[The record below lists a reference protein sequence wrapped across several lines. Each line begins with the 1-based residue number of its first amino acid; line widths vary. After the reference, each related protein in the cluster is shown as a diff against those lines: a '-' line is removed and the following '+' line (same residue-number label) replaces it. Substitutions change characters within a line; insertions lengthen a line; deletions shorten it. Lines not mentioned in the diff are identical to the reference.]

1 MKTVVFE
8 NGAVRLKDR
17 YRHHQINLTADIACD
32 DLTRL
37 AAAVAQTPVALLCL
51 LDASG
56 VRISSQVGLE
66 SAAVESYLPF
76 CIQTIKDLENHDEPL
91 LIVEDTLIDQ
101 SLNNKRLS
109 DQSLNNK
116 GVSDQYL
123 VTYKL
128 ISTSPPIRFYT
139 AFPLVNHQGII
150 SGVVLA
156 IDWRP
161 RELNVQQKEAL
172 KGLSRQAST
181 QLALYN
187 KVANY
192 AGIATQYQE
201 LEASCQ
207 ASHQELEELKI
218 ALDRSVSVAITDEW
232 GLIKYVNNK
241 FCELAKYTRE
251 ELEGSTHPSLNSG
264 YAQPELSKEIWATIS
279 LGKVWQGNIKSRNKE
294 GKLYWVDSTIVP
306 ILNPEGTP
314 VKYVS
319 IDKEISDVNR
329 SQNGGNSSWELS
341 PDLICVIGADGDL
354 KRVNSSFENTLD
366 YSIEELLDRPFLDF
380 VHPEDRTITIAELEK
395 LTYKTSAICFENR
408 YRCKDGSY
416 KWLSWNAFPLLEEED
431 MVYAIAR
438 DITKTKLRKAS
449 LLERSR
455 VSTLEADIGATL
467 VSQNGT
473 LSESLTECTEAI
485 IRHLQAIGAGIWT
498 VERTVGNLSTLS
510 SLELQG
516 STGQLLPAELFPR
529 HVAPNQGIIGAIA
542 QTRNSINTSLSTPGN
557 DKIPSTFLSGY
568 PLIVDSKVIGVMAL
582 HSHQPFSQVVN
593 GVLGWVANAIAV
605 AIDRVWARE
614 ELLSRREAL
623 LFQLASQIRKS
634 LELDTILGTAVKE
647 IRSLLMVDNCS
658 FLWYFPDANW
668 QSMCVTHEARNPKS
682 KTLLGEC
689 PLPQF
694 NPLVKI
700 ICDLQP
706 LRIEDIRE
714 GADLEPE
721 MRSLLTDWGM
731 KSGLILPLKTQTG
744 QLGAIICSNS
754 HNYRLWSDPEV
765 ELLQG
770 VVDQL
775 AIAIEHAELFAKTR
789 ASALAAQT
797 QARQLETALRD
808 LRQTEALLIQTEKM
822 STIGQMVAGIAH
834 EINNP
839 VNFITGN
846 LLHAKNYIRDLLNL
860 INCYQHHY
868 PNPGREIQG
877 CIEEIELDFL
887 TEDLPKMMSSMQM
900 GSDRINEIVVSLRN
914 FSRVDQDEMKPANI
928 HEGID
933 STLLIL
939 RNRMKPYGNYPGITP
954 IKEYGNLPLVECYI
968 GQLNQVFMNI
978 ISNAIDALEE
988 ARGEVE
994 ELRGEEK
1001 SNISSHPSFFAQKIW
1016 IRTEVLEN
1024 NQVVIRIRDNGLGI
1038 PKNVLNR
1045 LFDPFFTTKPL
1056 GKGTGLG
1063 LSISHQIIVEKHGGV
1078 LQCISEPGK
1087 GTEFWISIPIKQG
1100 VGSGE

>member
-51 LDASG
+51 IDAEG

-76 CIQTIKDLENHDEPL
+76 CSKTIKDLENYDEPL
-91 LIVEDTLIDQ
+91 LIVEDTLSNPI
-101 SLNNKRLS
+101 LNNKSLS
-109 DQSLNNK
+109 DQDLNNK
-116 GVSDQYL
+116 GLSDQDFVSYE
-123 VTYKL
+123 L
-128 ISTSPPIRFYT
+128 IPISPPVRFYT
-139 AFPLVNHQGII
+139 AIPLVTPQGII
-150 SGVVLA
+150 SGIILA

-161 RELNVQQKEAL
+161 RELTLQQKEAL
-172 KGLSRQAST
+172 KGLSRQANT
-181 QLALYN
+181 QLALYT

-192 AGIATQYQE
+192 AEIATQYQE
-201 LEASCQ
+201 MEGSCQ
-207 ASHQELEELKI
+207 AYHQELEELKI
-218 ALDRSVSVAITDEW
+218 ALDRSVSVAITDRQ
-232 GLIKYVNNK
+232 GIIKYVNNK
-241 FCELAKYTRE
+241 FCELSNYARE
-251 ELEGSTHPSLNSG
+251 EVEGSTHPALNSS
-264 YAQPELSKEIWATIS
+264 YDQPKLSQEIWATIS
-279 LGKVWQGNIKSRNKE
+279 LGKVWRGNIKNRTKE
-294 GKLYWVDSTIVP
+294 GRVYWVDSTIVP
-306 ILNPEGTP
+306 ILNREEIP
-314 VKYVS
+314 VKYLS
-319 IDKEISDVNR
+319 IDKEITPPNS
-329 SQNGGNSSWELS
+329 SQDGGNSSWELS
-341 PDLICVIGADGDL
+341 PDLICVIGIDGDL
-354 KRVNSSFENTLD
+354 KQVNSSFEKTLN
-366 YSIEELLDRPFLDF
+366 YSIEEVLDRAFLDF
-380 VHPEDRTITIAELEK
+380 VHPEDRTTTLVELEK
-395 LTYKTSAICFENR
+395 LTHKTSAISFENR

-455 VSTLEADIGATL
+455 VSTLEADIGAAL

-473 LSESLTECTEAI
+473 LSESLTECTDAM

-510 SLELQG
+510 SLELQA
-516 STGQLLPAELFPR
+516 STGQLLPAELFPH

-542 QTRNSINTSLSTPGN
+542 QTRQSINTSLSTPGN
-557 DKIPSTFLSGY
+557 DKIPPTFLNGY
-568 PLIVDSKVIGVMAL
+568 PLIVDSRVVGVMAL

-605 AIDRVWARE
+605 AIDRVWARQ

-623 LFQLASQIRKS
+623 LFQLASQIRNS

-647 IRSLLMVDNCS
+647 IRSLLRVDNCS
-658 FLWYFPDANW
+658 FLWYFPDPNW

-682 KTLLGEC
+682 QTLLGEC

-700 ICDLQP
+700 IGNLQP
-706 LRIEDIRE
+706 LRIEEIRAR
-714 GADLEPE
+714 ADLEPDL
-721 MRSLLTDWGM
+721 RSLLTDWGM

-754 HNYRLWSDPEV
+754 DHYRLWSDPEV

-808 LRQTEALLIQTEKM
+808 LRQTESLLIQTEKM

-860 INCYQHHY
+860 INCYQQHY
-868 PNPGREIQG
+868 PNPIREIKG
-877 CIEEIELDFL
+877 CMEEIELDFL
-887 TEDLPKMMSSMQM
+887 IEDLPKMMSSMEM
-900 GSDRINEIVVSLRN
+900 GADRINEIVVSLRN

-939 RNRMKPYGNYPGITP
+939 RNRMKPCGNYPGITA

-988 ARGEVE
+988 V
-994 ELRGEEK
+994 RGEEEEVRREPLY
-1001 SNISSHPSFFAQKIW
+1001 NISSHPSCFAQKIW

-1024 NQVVIRIRDNGLGI
+1024 NQIVIRIRDNGPGM

-1087 GTEFWISIPIKQG
+1087 GTEFWISIPIK
-1100 VGSGE
+1100 

>member
-76 CIQTIKDLENHDEPL
+76 CTQTIKDLENHDEPL
-91 LIVEDTLIDQ
+91 LIVEDTLINQ
-101 SLNNKRLS
+101 SLNNKGVS

-116 GVSDQYL
+116 GVSDQYF
-123 VTYKL
+123 VSYKL
-128 ISTSPPIRFYT
+128 ISTSPQIRFYT

-150 SGVVLA
+150 SGVILA
-156 IDWRP
+156 IDWGP

-181 QLALYN
+181 QLALYT

-218 ALDRSVSVAITDEW
+218 ALDR
-232 GLIKYVNNK
+232 Y
-241 FCELAKYTRE
+241 
-251 ELEGSTHPSLNSG
+251 
-264 YAQPELSKEIWATIS
+264 
-279 LGKVWQGNIKSRNKE
+279 
-294 GKLYWVDSTIVP
+294 
-306 ILNPEGTP
+306 
-314 VKYVS
+314 
-319 IDKEISDVNR
+319 R
-329 SQNGGNSSWELS
+329 SQSGGNSSGELS
-341 PDLICVIGADGDL
+341 GDLICVISVDGYL
-354 KRVNSSFENTLD
+354 KQVNSSFEKTLA
-366 YSIEELLDRPFLDF
+366 YSIEELLDRAFLDF

-395 LTYKTSAICFENR
+395 LTHKTSAICFENR
-408 YRCKDGSY
+408 YRGKDGSY

-455 VSTLEADIGATL
+455 VSTLEADIGAAL

-485 IRHLQAIGAGIWT
+485 IRHLHAIGAGIWT

-542 QTRNSINTSLSTPGN
+542 QTRQSINTSLSTPGN

-568 PLIVDSKVIGVMAL
+568 PLIVDARVVGVMAL

-593 GVLGWVANAIAV
+593 GVLGWVANTMAL

-614 ELLSRREAL
+614 ELRSRREAL
-623 LFQLASQIRKS
+623 LFQLASQIRNS

-647 IRSLLMVDNCS
+647 IRSLLRVDNCS

-682 KTLLGEC
+682 QTLLGEC

-700 ICDLQP
+700 IGNLQP

-721 MRSLLTDWGM
+721 LRSLLTDWGM

-808 LRQTEALLIQTEKM
+808 LRQTEALLIQTDKM

-846 LLHAKNYIRDLLNL
+846 LLHATNYIRDLLNL
-860 INCYQHHY
+860 INCYQQHY
-868 PNPGREIQG
+868 PNPVREIQG

-954 IKEYGNLPLVECYI
+954 IKEYGNLPLVDCYI

-988 ARGEVE
+988 ARGEGQEV
-994 ELRGEEK
+994 RGEEK

-1016 IRTEVLEN
+1016 IRTEVLKN

-1087 GTEFWISIPIKQG
+1087 GTEFWISIPIFPPPRID
-1100 VGSGE
+1100 